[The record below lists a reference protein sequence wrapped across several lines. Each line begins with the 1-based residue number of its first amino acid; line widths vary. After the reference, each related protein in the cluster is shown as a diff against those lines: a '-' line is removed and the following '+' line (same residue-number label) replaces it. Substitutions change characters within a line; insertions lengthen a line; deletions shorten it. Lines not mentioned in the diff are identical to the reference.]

1 MVDTPF
7 TDIYIETDAELEAL
21 IGADPRA
28 AAVALKALAAAAQE
42 WYCQEEREVRRLEE
56 LCHDIG
62 LECLTCDDLTGSGS
76 GGRSGDGGSTNG
88 DAGQPGEVARAA
100 KVALTKD
107 QAYAQFDAA
116 RLRHGELINAKAPEA
131 QIKAALAEKRR
142 LRNIYQS
149 M

>member
-1 MVDTPF
+1 
-7 TDIYIETDAELEAL
+7 
-21 IGADPRA
+21 
-28 AAVALKALAAAAQE
+28 
-42 WYCQEEREVRRLEE
+42 
-56 LCHDIG
+56 
-62 LECLTCDDLTGSGS
+62 
-76 GGRSGDGGSTNG
+76 
-88 DAGQPGEVARAA
+88 VARAA

>member
-1 MVDTPF
+1 MC
-7 TDIYIETDAELEAL
+7 
-21 IGADPRA
+21 G
-28 AAVALKALAAAAQE
+28 
-42 WYCQEEREVRRLEE
+42 
-56 LCHDIG
+56 G
-62 LECLTCDDLTGSGS
+62 SGGSGGSGS
-76 GGRSGDGGSTNG
+76 GGRSGGGGSTNG
-88 DAGQPGEVARAA
+88 DAGQPGEVYRAT

>member
-1 MVDTPF
+1 MC
-7 TDIYIETDAELEAL
+7 
-21 IGADPRA
+21 G
-28 AAVALKALAAAAQE
+28 
-42 WYCQEEREVRRLEE
+42 
-56 LCHDIG
+56 
-62 LECLTCDDLTGSGS
+62 GS
-76 GGRSGDGGSTNG
+76 GGSGKKSGGGGSTNG
-88 DAGQPGEVARAA
+88 DAGQPGEVVRAA
-100 KVALTKD
+100 QKALTKD